1 MMRMGVDLGGTKI
14 ELVALSDE
22 GNELFRK
29 RVTTPRDYQ
38 GTLAAVVNLVKEA
51 EATLGEQG
59 TVGVG
64 IPGVVSP
71 YSGLVKNANSTWIN
85 GHPLDVDLGEF
96 LQRHH

>member
-38 GTLAAVVNLVKEA
+38 GTLAAVVDLVMEA
-51 EATLGEQG
+51 EATLGEKG
-59 TVGVG
+59 TVDLVRTRQHQISLELIVG
-64 IPGVVSP
+64 
-71 YSGLVKNANSTWIN
+71 
-85 GHPLDVDLGEF
+85 LGREF
-96 LQRHH
+96 AA